1 MIGGL
6 LNRSLLNLFHPC
18 EDVFIDQKS
27 IHKQIPKN
35 MMTEYLLM
43 MFFFQKN
50 INYTV
55 CKQLYG
61 EAIKSKFLRTIKKIE
76 HEIKK
81 KKSTWVLCRVKH
93 THWMQ
98 SIEPFFFG
106 CNFNSRSSPLCIYRR
121 YTVYTIH
128 MCTQAINYIARTVKP
143 YNSLNKHFSCVVH
156 AQYNG
161 LFCSIICATL

>member
-93 THWMQ
+93 TH
-98 SIEPFFFG
+98 
-106 CNFNSRSSPLCIYRR
+106 
-121 YTVYTIH
+121 
-128 MCTQAINYIARTVKP
+128 
-143 YNSLNKHFSCVVH
+143 
-156 AQYNG
+156 
-161 LFCSIICATL
+161 